1 MPIPLVTQHYPDD
14 FQIITLGLNTTGD
27 GADQAM
33 FYADRNIVID
43 SVVVGTSVADTGAT
57 CAVKY
62 ATSPVAATIASGT
75 AVTNTMDVSATGT
88 VTATIVTTANEIA
101 AGNWIGLD
109 FTAATDSLK
118 GVVQIRFRSR
128 VA

>member
-1 MPIPLVTQHYPDD
+1 MPTPIVTQYYPDD

-43 SVVVGTSVADTGAT
+43 SVVVGTSVADASAT

-75 AVTNTMDVSATGT
+75 AVTNAMDVSAAGT

-109 FTAATDSLK
+109 FASATDSLK